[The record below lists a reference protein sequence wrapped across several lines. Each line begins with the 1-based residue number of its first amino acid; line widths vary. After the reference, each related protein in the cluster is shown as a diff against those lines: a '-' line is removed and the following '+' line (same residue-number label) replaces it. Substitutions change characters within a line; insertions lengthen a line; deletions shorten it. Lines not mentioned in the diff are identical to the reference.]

1 MTSSA
6 ASFERRTVA
15 SLASLYAFRMMGLFM
30 VLPVLSLY
38 GADYAGSTPLLLG
51 LALGGYGFTQ
61 AMLQIP
67 FGMLSDRIG
76 RKPVIAM
83 GLIIFA
89 IGSAV
94 AATADSV
101 YGLIVGRCLQG
112 GGAIASAIMA
122 MVADLTSDESRTKAM
137 ASIGASIGLSFSV
150 ALVVG
155 PVLAG
160 WGGLSLMFWFTVGLA
175 AMGLWVLMSWV
186 PTPAVSG
193 VRHRDAGAVPALLK
207 STLKNRELIRLNL
220 GIFTLHFVLMA
231 AFLVMP
237 SILESQLAFPREQHW
252 MVYLPLL
259 LLAFVAM
266 VPFIIVAEKRR
277 KVKPVFLAAVIL
289 LGAMM
294 GVMAIEQHQRIGFL
308 VGLFFF
314 FMAFNLL
321 EATLPSLMSKLAPP
335 GAKGT
340 ASGIYATCQFLGA
353 FAGGLVGGWVLQEH
367 GAAVVFEVC
376 GLMVLLWLLAA
387 VTMRSPRHLSG
398 VQVPL
403 KQAQFASAGQQLA
416 ALPGVVEVVL
426 IVVESTAYLKVDPE
440 VFQRD
445 SLADIRRAC

>member
-1 MTSSA
+1 
-6 ASFERRTVA
+6 
-15 SLASLYAFRMMGLFM
+15 MMGLFM

-38 GADYAGSTPLLLG
+38 GTEYAGSTPLLLG

-94 AATADSV
+94 AASAESV
-101 YGLIVGRCLQG
+101 YGLILGRCLQG

-150 ALVVG
+150 ALVLG

-175 AMGLWVLMSWV
+175 VMGLWVLMRWV
-186 PTPAVSG
+186 PTPVISG
-193 VRHRDAGAVPALLK
+193 VRHRDAGTVPSLLK
-207 STLKNRELIRLNL
+207 STLRNSELIRLNW

-237 SILESQLAFPREQHW
+237 SILESQLSIPREQHW

-259 LLAFVAM
+259 VLAFVAM
-266 VPFIIVAEKRR
+266 VPFIVVAEKRR
-277 KVKPVFLAAVIL
+277 KVKPVFLGAVIL
-289 LGAMM
+289 LGLMM
-294 GVMAIEQHQRIGFL
+294 GVMAVEQYQRIGFM

-321 EATLPSLMSKLAPP
+321 EATLPSLMSKLAPA

-340 ASGIYATCQFLGA
+340 AAGIYATCQFLGA
-353 FAGGLVGGWVLQEH
+353 FAGGLVGGWVLQQH
-367 GAAVVFEVC
+367 GTVAVFEVC
-376 GLMVLLWLLAA
+376 GFMVLLWLLAA
-387 VTMRSPRHLSG
+387 LTMRSPRYLSG
-398 VQVPL
+398 VQVTL
-403 KQAQFASAGQQLA
+403 DEAQFATASQQLA

-426 IVVESTAYLKVDPE
+426 IEEEKTAYLKVDPS

-445 SLADIRRAC
+445 SIAEIQG